1 MEVAGQV
8 QEKEPEDNFEA
19 AFAQIAAAIDG
30 NADAGAIKQAV
41 EDPGKAA
48 EDTAAAAAKVEADAA
63 AAKANEGKTP
73 EQIAAEAGAAAEE
86 VEETPEAKAERE
98 AGERAVAAAA
108 EKPLIDAKVL
118 GQTIADALRPKE
130 QPKPV
135 EQQPQSPFT
144 NDEIAMIAAVEK
156 DFPDLV
162 RAQRVERVAELK
174 ATTAYILGTVSKAI
188 APLFETMGS
197 IANRAHLGDINAHVE
212 NYDTATRDGVLAWIE
227 TQPGYI
233 KTAMQVVAREGTT
246 DQIVDLIQRYRA
258 ETGAKIPGASG
269 DGGAAAAAAAAT
281 ADAAAAKVAQA
292 AAALAPTKG
301 KRTVS
306 APNVEATNYDDA
318 WAQAS
323 AIADKL

>member
-1 MEVAGQV
+1 MEVEGQV

-30 NADAGAIKQAV
+30 DASAGAIKQAV

-73 EQIAAEAGAAAEE
+73 EQIAAEAAAAGGEE
-86 VEETPEAKAERE
+86 EETPEAKAERE
-98 AGERAVAAAA
+98 AAERAAAAA
-108 EKPLIDAKVL
+108 EKPIIDAKVL

-269 DGGAAAAAAAAT
+269 DGGAAAAATAAT